1 MSPAKLT
8 RKRAAAL
15 GLPRPAPREG
25 RTPREP
31 DLADL
36 LAAQVRL
43 AGLPAPSREHRFCA
57 RRWRVDLFWDAKPRA
72 VCLEVDGGTWS
83 GGRHVRGKGYEQDCV
98 KLCEAALMGF
108 LVLRVTGDMVRD
120 GRALALVR
128 RALGRA

>member
-1 MSPAKLT
+1 MPARLS
-8 RKRAAAL
+8 RSQYAAL
-15 GLPRPAPREG
+15 RLPRPAPREK

-43 AGLPAPSREHRFCA
+43 AGLPAPSREYRFCA
-57 RRWRVDLFWDAKPRA
+57 RKWRIDLFWDVKPRA
-72 VCLEVDGGTWS
+72 VCVECDGATWS
-83 GGRHVRGKGYEQDCV
+83 GGRHNRGKGYESDAI
-98 KLCEAALMGF
+98 KLNEASLMGMT
-108 LVLRVTGDMVRD
+108 VLRCTGDMVRD